1 MHDVLR
7 HVVLAVRDED
17 LLAADAVVIPF
28 PHRLGAQ
35 QREVG
40 AGLRLGQVH
49 RARPGA
55 RHHLV
60 EEGLLQLVAAAEQQR
75 LDRAL
80 REQRAERERHVGR
93 GHHLGHRRGDKLG
106 QALPAPLGIQ
116 RQAVPAAFDELL
128 VGFLETLGRLH
139 RAVLPLRAFLVA
151 RPVQWVEHLCGELGR
166 FLQDGVDG
174 VRRGVLASREFGYL
188 GHPGELIQDELHV
201 FEWGGVGAH
210 LCTPEKNDRG
220 GLRRGGAPLLVSST
234 CSVPRSP
241 AARPGKGRSRWRSR
255 PPRRSALLRPC

>member
-1 MHDVLR
+1 MLDRGTYSRIALAERAVRFHHELGHHEERDPLDPRRRIGRAREHEMHDVLR

-17 LLAADAVVIPF
+17 LLAADAIVIPF

-139 RAVLPLRAFLVA
+139 RAVLPLRSLLVA
-151 RPVQWVEHLCGELGR
+151 RPVQRVEHPRGELGC
-166 FLQDGVDG
+166 FLKDGFN
-174 VRRGVLASREFGYL
+174 RIRCGVLTPREL
-188 GHPGELIQDELHV
+188 GHFSHAGEFVQDEFHILQ
-201 FEWGGVGAH
+201 WGGVGTH
-210 LCTPEKNDRG
+210 LCTPKRTTGE
-220 GLRRGGAPLLVSST
+220 V
-234 CSVPRSP
+234 
-241 AARPGKGRSRWRSR
+241 
-255 PPRRSALLRPC
+255 